1 MPLSGEQRKG
11 GDESRPATVA
21 DVAEH
26 MRITCG
32 IPSTGPSVG
41 AEVEWFVVDLSDPTS
56 RPTVAELERLLEPL
70 TLPGGSR
77 VSFEPGGQIE
87 LSSVPARTA
96 DEGHSSLLADFSVL
110 RPALRAG
117 GFDLVATAHDA
128 SRPPVRVSDSPRYEA
143 MERWFAAGGWTAA
156 TEMMC
161 NTTSIQV
168 NVGCGPDPS
177 KTWRRANALAPL
189 LAAMFA
195 WSSGEGWA
203 SSRLRTWAAIDPT
216 RTASAMASGDATA
229 DWTEYA
235 LAASVMMRALP
246 GGGFEPLPGAIALR
260 EWIDNPPPGWPVPTM
275 ADVEVHV
282 STLFPP
288 VRLKGWIEVRVI
300 DMPADGSWPVPL
312 AVTAALLAPA
322 PAGIADS
329 AFGWLEEI
337 GDITWQE
344 AAKTGLDSPRL
355 AAAADQAL
363 RLALECLEVQDS
375 GLVGDVDRFRRDRVT
390 PRLTKL
396 TSSSGQPVP

>member
-1 MPLSGEQRKG
+1 MPFSGEQRNG
-11 GDESRPATVA
+11 GDETRPATVA
-21 DVAEH
+21 EVAEH
-26 MRITCG
+26 IRIACG
-32 IPSTGPSVG
+32 IPSAGPTVG
-41 AEVEWFVVDLSDPTS
+41 AEVEWFVVDLGDPTS

-70 TLPGGSR
+70 ALPGGSR
-77 VSFEPGGQIE
+77 LSFEPGGQIE
-87 LSSVPARTA
+87 LSSIPARTA
-96 DEGHSSLLADFSVL
+96 DEGHSSLMADFSVL
-110 RPALRAG
+110 RPALRARG
-117 GFDLVATAHDA
+117 LDLVAAAHDA
-128 SRPPVRVSDSPRYEA
+128 FRAPVRVSDSPRYEA
-143 MERWFAAGGWTAA
+143 MEHWFASGGWTAA

-195 WSSGEGWA
+195 WSSGGGWA

-216 RTASAMASGDATA
+216 RTASAMASGDATG

-235 LAASVMMRALP
+235 LAASVVMRARP
-246 GGGFEPLPGAIALR
+246 EGGFEPLPGAVSLR
-260 EWIDNPPPGWPVPTM
+260 EWIDTPPPGWPIPTM
-275 ADVEVHV
+275 ADVEVHL

-329 AFGWLEEI
+329 ALDWLEEI
-337 GDITWQE
+337 SDITWQE
-344 AAKTGLDSPRL
+344 AARTGLDSARL

-363 RLALECLEVQDS
+363 RLALECLDS
-375 GLVGDVDRFRRDRVT
+375 QGSALVSEVDRFRRDRVT
-390 PRLTKL
+390 PRLANL
-396 TSSSGQPVP
+396 TSFGAQPVP